1 MSTYTIPTSQSFQDV
16 DITPATL
23 KDGSL
28 AQRFNTKRYPR
39 LGTDQGA
46 AAGGATPNAA
56 VTASNDAPAAG
67 AAVTLTATVT
77 GVALGGRS
85 PQGTVTFKDGAT
97 VLGTA
102 TLGAGVASL
111 VRSGGFTVGAHSI
124 TAVYPGDGLYDAA
137 TSPAHVV
144 TAH

>member
-1 MSTYTIPTSQSFQDV
+1 MSTYTIPTGQSFQDV
-16 DITPATL
+16 AITPAAL

-28 AQRFNTKRYPR
+28 VKRFDTKRYPR

-46 AAGGATPNAA
+46 AAGGVTPNAT
-56 VTASNDAPAAG
+56 VTASNDAPAAS

-77 GVALGGRS
+77 GSLSGRT

-97 VLGTA
+97 TLGTA
-102 TLGAGVASL
+102 VLGAGVASL
-111 VRSGGFTVGAHSI
+111 VVAGGFAVGAHSI
-124 TAVYPGDGLYDAA
+124 TAVYPGDGLFDAV
-137 TSPAHVV
+137 TSAAHVV